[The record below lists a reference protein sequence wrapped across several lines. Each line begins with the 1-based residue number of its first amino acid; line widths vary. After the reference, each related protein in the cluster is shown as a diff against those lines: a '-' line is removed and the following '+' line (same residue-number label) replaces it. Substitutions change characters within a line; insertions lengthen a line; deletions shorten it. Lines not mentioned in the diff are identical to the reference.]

1 MTRNEFVTQRTA
13 ELHKRDVAAADV
25 VEEYQQHFAFKL
37 ADGYSEE
44 EIAARLGD
52 PVAPAAQFGEA
63 EAGEKRHSAV
73 LTQLWLVW
81 AGLFFGAFAVRCCCP
96 LAWCRRCSCCFIRGF
111 FRRNQEQYRKF
122 AAAGTWREAIA

>member
-13 ELHKRDVAAADV
+13 ELHKRNVAAADV

-81 AGLFFGAFAVRCCCP
+81 ADLFFGAFAVLLSFGVVP
-96 LAWCRRCSCCFIRGF
+96 TVFVLLIIRGF

>member
-1 MTRNEFVTQRTA
+1 MTRNEFVTQLTA
-13 ELHKRDVAAADV
+13 ELHKRNVAADV

-52 PVAPAAQFGEA
+52 PVALAAQFGEA

-73 LTQLWLVW
+73 LT
-81 AGLFFGAFAVRCCCP
+81 
-96 LAWCRRCSCCFIRGF
+96 
-111 FRRNQEQYRKF
+111 
-122 AAAGTWREAIA
+122 

>member
-13 ELHKRDVAAADV
+13 ELHKRNVVADV
-25 VEEYQQHFAFKL
+25 VEEYQQHVSFKL

-52 PVAPAAQFGEA
+52 PVALAAQFGEA

-73 LTQLWLVW
+73 LT
-81 AGLFFGAFAVRCCCP
+81 
-96 LAWCRRCSCCFIRGF
+96 
-111 FRRNQEQYRKF
+111 
-122 AAAGTWREAIA
+122 